1 MTFKQD
7 YLLSKFSYWKN
18 HNRNLMAEREFDT
31 VTYLLRVFFNYEL
44 KKGCSILDLG
54 SGDQFLKNEFK
65 KRGISYSSLDIKD
78 LDFEKDKFVFDDNK
92 FDLVI
97 SLAVLEH
104 LKNPNT
110 FLNESRRVLKNE
122 SYLFLSTP
130 NWKYSKNIFYDDVT
144 HVKPYSPESLN
155 EILSIKNFK
164 DIKIMPNLRCK
175 SRWWYEGRFKFFKA
189 CYLLPFT
196 NNAKFIPKF
205 LKGKSRGM
213 FVIAKKNKQVI

>member
-7 YLLSKFSYWKN
+7 YLLSKFSYWKS

-31 VTYLLRVFFNYEL
+31 ITYLLRVFFSFEL

-54 SGDQFLKNEFK
+54 SGDQFLKEEFE
-65 KRGISYSSLDIKD
+65 KRKISYSSLDIKD
-78 LDFEKDKFVFDDNK
+78 LDFEKDKFIFDDNK

-104 LKNPNT
+104 LKDPNI

-164 DIKIMPNLRCK
+164 NIKIMPNLRCK
-175 SRWWYEGRFKFFKA
+175 SRWWYEGSFKFFKA

-196 NNAKFIPKF
+196 NNVKFIPKF

-213 FVIAKKNKQVI
+213 FVIAKKDK